1 MRTLAGEGSRRKAEA
16 ANRPRRDANAAWPGP
31 NLPGVGTRGGRFAP
45 PRPAPAPRCFARE
58 AHWRD
63 IVPVDSATGW
73 EPNRAEDPDE
83 ITRAEGHAQATGV
96 AGPAAEPTPV
106 GRETALALLAATALG
121 LVESMAY
128 IGYALSAGELEYG
141 VSGVLARV
149 VPRWWIWAAFVPV
162 ISRHGRSSDLAERP
176 RALAGHLLLGL
187 LLSAAHL
194 ALWAGYRQ
202 AVGIAA
208 APFSE
213 DLTRLTVNF
222 LVLDYITFLAIAG
235 VLQVRRL
242 VGGIRARERERARL
256 AVRNASLQTRLAEA
270 RLRAL
275 ASQLRPHFLFNALNA
290 VSELIHE
297 DPAEAERLI
306 ARLGDLLR
314 LVLART
320 ERHQVSL
327 REEMEIVDAYLD
339 IERSRFRGRLE
350 TRIDMEPAALSVQV
364 PTLSV
369 QPLVENAVRHGVERD
384 RGAGC
389 VTLRGWLENGTLRVA
404 ITDDGPGAS
413 ASDGDGIGLSNTRS
427 RLNEL
432 YGGRGSLDVHARPE
446 GGTRALLTIPAGEA
460 AT

>member
-1 MRTLAGEGSRRKAEA
+1 MARAERGGCRHPGRGIHTA
-16 ANRPRRDANAAWPGP
+16 PARSGPASFAPAVPRRD
-31 NLPGVGTRGGRFAP
+31 
-45 PRPAPAPRCFARE
+45 
-58 AHWRD
+58 
-63 IVPVDSATGW
+63 IVRVDFATGW
-73 EPNRAEDPDE
+73 EPSPS
-83 ITRAEGHAQATGV
+83 GQA
-96 AGPAAEPTPV
+96 AAPALV
-106 GRETALALLAATALG
+106 GRETALALVAATALG

-141 VSGVLARV
+141 VTGVLARV
-149 VPRWWIWAAFVPV
+149 VPRWWIWAAFVPIV
-162 ISRHGRSSDLAERP
+162 SRHGRSSDLAEHP
-176 RALAGHLLLGL
+176 RALAGHLFLGL
-187 LLSAAHL
+187 LLSGAHL

-202 AVGIAA
+202 AMGIATV
-208 APFSE
+208 PFPE

-222 LVLDYITFLAIAG
+222 LVLDYITFLAIAA

-242 VGGIRARERERARL
+242 LGGIRARERERARL
-256 AVRNASLQTRLAEA
+256 AVRNASLQARLAEA

-290 VSELIHE
+290 VSELVHE

-314 LVLART
+314 LVLARS

-350 TRIDMEPAALSVQV
+350 TAIDLEPEALSVLV

-384 RGAGC
+384 RGAGR

-404 ITDDGPGAS
+404 ITDDGPGPS
-413 ASDGDGIGLSNTRS
+413 RSDVDGIGLSNTRS
-427 RLNEL
+427 RLSEL
-432 YGGRGSLDVHARPE
+432 YGERGSLEVRTRPE
-446 GGTRALLTIPAGEA
+446 GGTRALLTIPAKEA
-460 AT
+460 GT